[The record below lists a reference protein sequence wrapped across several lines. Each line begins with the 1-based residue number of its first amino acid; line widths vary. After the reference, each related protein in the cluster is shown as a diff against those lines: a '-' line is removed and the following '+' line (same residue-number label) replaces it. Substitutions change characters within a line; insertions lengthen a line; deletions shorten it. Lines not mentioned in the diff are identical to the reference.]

1 MDRPLLDRW
10 TDTAAFR
17 CLLLLSALAVLPV
30 LAAGVLTTVIGGA
43 AMLYSR
49 TAIELEQAVFGLLSL
64 GGMLGFIGYL
74 RAHLAKTDPERL
86 SMTTTLMFLA
96 AGVVT
101 ALVVVGFAVAGVL
114 DVWRAPWNARPLVIG
129 SALFA
134 AANLTWAIGGAA
146 WMQRLPRRYAEETG
160 RVFDGLPVVLM
171 LVAIALAI
179 SAALA
184 ATTL

>member
-64 GGMLGFIGYL
+64 GGMLGFVGYL
-74 RAHLAKTDPERL
+74 RAHLAKRDPERL
-86 SMTTTLMFLA
+86 SVATTLMLLA

-101 ALVVVGFAVAGVL
+101 ALVVVGFALAGVL
-114 DVWRAPWNARPLVIG
+114 DVWKAPWNARPLLVG

-146 WMQRLPRRYAEETG
+146 WMQRLPRRY
-160 RVFDGLPVVLM
+160 
-171 LVAIALAI
+171 
-179 SAALA
+179 SAPLNRKNSYW
-184 ATTL
+184 L